1 MSCCV
6 LGNDSPADPPRRG
19 RKPKSLGVSPKAG
32 KQQIASSSGEPTGL
46 ALLLLP
52 GQTSLK
58 YPAEIISGNHASIQQ
73 DKQDAEVAQSSGTEN
88 ALESISTS
96 LPAVRPKGDGS
107 GALAQREAE
116 ETSCQFPAVRPAPPR
131 LAWKTMVRP
140 APAPAALKV
149 GSSLHLFFT
158 LAVC

>member
-58 YPAEIISGNHASIQQ
+58 YPAEIISGN
-73 DKQDAEVAQSSGTEN
+73 DAEVAQSSGTEN